1 MNPRASSGF
10 DNERKHVRMKP
21 YSQYAHASIS
31 MSKDDMFQSTLN
43 WLFEKNPVDLV
54 VECGTYVGLGS
65 TTSLAQAIINSKKP
79 APLFIT
85 MEADEII
92 YNEASLNLRRF
103 PFIIPVWGLS
113 VASEAAKDFLRNDEA
128 LLHPERYPDVFTD
141 HMVDPVGNYINEIEG
156 QLSKTLQVST
166 DYKLDVKRLLEG
178 RRFQENV
185 LGLIFDNINFTLPVF
200 LLDSAGGIGYFEF
213 QTVQRLMNGRPHFL
227 ILDDIHH
234 VKHFRSYR
242 DIADPKNGYIII
254 NESMPNGWVI
264 ACYPGLD
271 TPLT

>member
-1 MNPRASSGF
+1 
-10 DNERKHVRMKP
+10 MKP
-21 YSQYAHASIS
+21 YSAYAHASIS
-31 MSKDDMFQSTLN
+31 MSNDAAFLATLN
-43 WLFEKNPVDLV
+43 WLFSQNPIDLV

-65 TTSLAQAIINSKKP
+65 TSSMAQAIINSQKP

-85 MEADEII
+85 IEADEII

-113 VASEAAKDFLRNDEA
+113 VGSEEAKEFIRNDEA

-141 HMVDPVGNYINEIEG
+141 HLLDPVGNYINEIEG
-156 QLSKTLQVST
+156 QLSKTLRVSA
-166 DYKLDVKRLLEG
+166 DYKLEIKRLLEG

-185 LGLIFDNINFTLPVF
+185 LGTVFNNIQFSLPVF

-213 QTVQRLMNGRPHFL
+213 LTVKRLMQGKPHFL

-242 DIADPKNGYIII
+242 DIADPSNGYTII

-264 ACYPGLD
+264 ALYLGS
-271 TPLT
+271 